1 MKRQVSEIGI
11 GLLLTLTLA
20 GSVEAMGLYVGGPSQ
35 PIGVSCDWTPETKV
49 KLTKAKIVGQD
60 HAYEFEGS
68 CYSDSIQNLIPVKV
82 QAVWKG
88 ASKQAL
94 EQVIVSAQGGG
105 HIGTTTTCGDDPWIT
120 QASCSVSSH
129 SNTTGYNF
137 LSWSIPLTRG
147 LTTLAEATAM
157 SSAGGPPPPPPPPPP
172 SLTPTIISP
181 AENQIFWGFKAG
193 FAVAPPTPQGFG
205 CAVEI
210 MWHKIDF
217 LYPQQPG
224 PRIALWEHHYASNRI
239 AETSC
244 PTAQL
249 EVGGMGYYGAYRI
262 KAAWLKPMPGGYT
275 TLAWSEW
282 RHFEMTPPPVAAPP
296 PGGPTPSQPKPMP
309 GAAPPLAHVVR
320 PVLRLKLVSAQARG
334 SSAVEILLSNPNQ
347 GGQPLDAAVEL
358 RLGRAVVGQGKASL
372 RPGESRGII
381 IHGTPPPGT
390 KGPVEVE
397 VFVNNEKVGM
407 AKLTATAR

>member
-20 GSVEAMGLYVGGPSQ
+20 GSVEAVGLQAWGPSQ
-35 PIGVSCDWTPETKV
+35 PIDVSCDWTPETKV

-94 EQVIVSAQGGG
+94 EQVTVSGQGGG

-120 QASCSVSSH
+120 QASCSGGGH
-129 SNTTGYNF
+129 SNTTGHNF

-157 SSAGGPPPPPPPPPP
+157 SSGGGQPPPPPPPPPP
-172 SLTPTIISP
+172 PLTPKIVSP
-181 AENQIFWGFKAG
+181 TENQVSTGLKAV
-193 FAVAPPTPQGFG
+193 FAVAPGPQGFG

-224 PRIALWEHHYASNRI
+224 PRIALWEYHPNI
-239 AETSC
+239 PKIGETSC
-244 PTAQL
+244 PTTQL
-249 EVGGMGYYGAYRI
+249 EVGGVGYYGAYRI
-262 KAAWLKPMPGGYT
+262 KAAYLRPIPGGYT
-275 TLAWSEW
+275 TLPWSDW
-282 RHFEMTPPPVAAPP
+282 RHFEMR
-296 PGGPTPSQPKPMP
+296 
-309 GAAPPLAHVVR
+309 PPLAHVVK
-320 PVLRLKLVSAQARG
+320 PVRLRFVSAQARG

-381 IHGTPPPGT
+381 IHGTPPQGT

-407 AKLTATAR
+407 AKLTAAAR